1 MIQFGVN
8 LFRGIPVEVVRKRVR
23 RINLRIRID
32 GSVHLSIPMWRAT
45 LAEGERFL
53 LEKWSWVMKR
63 RGAVKVLP
71 PVAPTEI
78 SPEERTHFLELVA
91 ELQARW
97 QSLLGEQ
104 GVGLRVRRMKS
115 LWGLCHWRKRIVT
128 YNLELVHV
136 ASELVEYV
144 VVHELTHLK
153 VHSHGPEFQRQMD
166 EYLPDWRLRRRRLN
180 SAARG

>member
-1 MIQFGVN
+1 MLQLGMN
-8 LFRGIPVEVVRKRVR
+8 LVRGIPVEVERKHIR

-32 GSVHLSIPMWRAT
+32 GSVHLSIPMWRVP

-53 LEKWSWVMKR
+53 LEKWSWVIKR
-63 RGAVKVLP
+63 HGAVKALP
-71 PVAPTEI
+71 PAEPTEI
-78 SPEERTHFLELVA
+78 SPEERTHFGELVA
-91 ELQARW
+91 GLQARW
-97 QSLLGEQ
+97 QSHLGEQ
-104 GVGLRVRRMKS
+104 DVGLRIRRMKS
-115 LWGLCHWRKRIVT
+115 LWGSCHWRKRIVT

-153 VHSHGPEFQRQMD
+153 VHNHGPEFQRQMD